1 MVVLKLLWKNDFE
14 KIMLSQTRESYIY
27 CQVTLFS
34 DFITLGELQAK
45 KRIMKW
51 LYTYVRL

>member
-45 KRIMKW
+45 KHIMKW
-51 LYTYVRL
+51 LYTYVCL